1 MAHRDAWW
9 SPLSTSLS
17 ACELSFD
24 GERVDGSRCHETR
37 LLPSSDG
44 AIVGLVLT
52 LHVIVAMI
60 RAGLENSIVR
70 ATPNAVVHHEW
81 PSFGERRR
89 GCLGVSGQYLFGAVR
104 LCHSAPPPCDGIRR
118 RVLVQGPTTGSGL
131 HGP

>member
-52 LHVIVAMI
+52 LRVIVAMI

-70 ATPNAVVHHEW
+70 ATPNAVVHHE
-81 PSFGERRR
+81 
-89 GCLGVSGQYLFGAVR
+89 
-104 LCHSAPPPCDGIRR
+104 
-118 RVLVQGPTTGSGL
+118 
-131 HGP
+131 